1 MILLALVASFC
12 ADTGLA
18 DKTSGNAPQELLETI
33 AAFNEAFQQG
43 NVVALDS
50 LTTEQYWHTNGNSK
64 AIGKKDW
71 FAYLDKREKEITS
84 GNLEVIN
91 YQMTEREIRVY
102 GDMAI
107 VTGKIEVTQK
117 ARGEIQKNAYRVT
130 NIWIHLDGSWKRAGF
145 HDGKIE

>member
-1 MILLALVASFC
+1 M
-12 ADTGLA
+12 
-18 DKTSGNAPQELLETI
+18 

-71 FAYLDKREKEITS
+71 FSYLDKRAKEITS
-84 GNLEVIN
+84 GNLEVID
-91 YQMTEREIRVY
+91 YEMTEREIKVY

-117 ARGEIQKNAYRVT
+117 ASGEIQKNAYRVT